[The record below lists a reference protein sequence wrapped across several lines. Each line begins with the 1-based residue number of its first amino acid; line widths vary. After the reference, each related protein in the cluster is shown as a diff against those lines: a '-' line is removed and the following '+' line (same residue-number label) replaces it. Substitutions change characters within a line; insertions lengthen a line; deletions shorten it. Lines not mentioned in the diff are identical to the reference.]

1 MNQTSPAMS
10 ALRYNLS
17 IFNTSNS
24 FICIPSHDGTWFL
37 KQTPLSLEIN
47 TSRSKLRDFVEKIVK
62 AKLGI
67 NFPLIMHGSNLLYE
81 VGDDLDEVEVANY
94 AANLEKV
101 KIQASSVTLCSSP
114 PDFCCSCNDADVL
127 LFLFFNIFSLYFMS
141 FYYLF
146 LSCLRCYLSFLLQ
159 LLMGQCLP

>member
-1 MNQTSPAMS
+1 M
-10 ALRYNLS
+10 
-17 IFNTSNS
+17 
-24 FICIPSHDGTWFL
+24 

-114 PDFCCSCNDADVL
+114 PDFCFFCNDADVL
-127 LFLFFNIFSLYFMS
+127 LFCFLIYFPCI
-141 FYYLF
+141 L
-146 LSCLRCYLSFLLQ
+146 
-159 LLMGQCLP
+159 